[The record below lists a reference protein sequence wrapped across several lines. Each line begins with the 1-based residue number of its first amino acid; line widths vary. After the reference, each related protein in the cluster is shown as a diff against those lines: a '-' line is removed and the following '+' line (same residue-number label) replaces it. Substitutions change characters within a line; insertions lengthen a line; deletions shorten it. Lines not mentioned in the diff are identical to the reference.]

1 MDLVKAGMLGAP
13 NVCFIC
19 ETFPPEG
26 SSLVDTQ
33 RDHEYG
39 NFRPL
44 SGRKYVCESC
54 VNELARVLGLS
65 DGVRERVALETVDKY
80 DRAYYE
86 LKWELKEFAARLE
99 ALVNRPLTSFTDT
112 EKVEPEGMPELVL
125 ETSVVEYEPI
135 GEIQRDSGVG
145 QDSFEVEGEVHV
157 SRGAGPNEPEVEVAV

>member
-112 EKVEPEGMPELVL
+112 EKYELIEEVLDVL
-125 ETSVVEYEPI
+125 EEVDKIEPI

>member
-112 EKVEPEGMPELVL
+112 EKVEPEIVSLDLDEDEVWEEDVQVSAAITAGEEMDRDAEL
-125 ETSVVEYEPI
+125 E
-135 GEIQRDSGVG
+135 EI
-145 QDSFEVEGEVHV
+145 E
-157 SRGAGPNEPEVEVAV
+157 A

>member
-65 DGVRERVALETVDKY
+65 DGVRERVALETVDRY

-112 EKVEPEGMPELVL
+112 EKHELIEEVLDVL
-125 ETSVVEYEPI
+125 EEVDKIEPI

-145 QDSFEVEGEVHV
+145 HDSFKVEREIHV

>member
-1 MDLVKAGMLGAP
+1 MDLVKAGNLGAP

-19 ETFPPEG
+19 ESFPAEG

-99 ALVNRPLTSFTDT
+99 ALVNRPLNSFTDT
-112 EKVEPEGMPELVL
+112 EKVEPEEAADAVAQ
-125 ETSVVEYEPI
+125 V
-135 GEIQRDSGVG
+135 
-145 QDSFEVEGEVHV
+145 
-157 SRGAGPNEPEVEVAV
+157 EPEVEEVPELEEVEA

>member
-1 MDLVKAGMLGAP
+1 MDLVKAGTLGAP

-19 ETFPPEG
+19 ETFPQEG

-54 VNELARVLGLS
+54 VNELARAFGLS
-65 DGVRERVALETVDKY
+65 DGVRERVALETVDRY

-86 LKWELKEFAARLE
+86 LKWELKSFAERLE

-112 EKVEPEGMPELVL
+112 EKVEPEITDSADWPDPYEN
-125 ETSVVEYEPI
+125 VEE
-135 GEIQRDSGVG
+135 
-145 QDSFEVEGEVHV
+145 EVEEITD
-157 SRGAGPNEPEVEVAV
+157 EETIVAVQEFLDHEVTA